1 MENFEQQLT
10 KLLDEGKIA
19 EAKKLIEDF
28 LAQPLDE
35 KQKGEI
41 AFNKAMVYIRAK
53 NEINK
58 EYIQKAREILGQLDE
73 LDKQEH
79 GANNDQ
85 AIGDIRKKIQ
95 EM

>member
-1 MENFEQQLT
+1 MENFEQELT
-10 KLLDEGKIA
+10 QLLDAGKTA

-35 KQKGEI
+35 KQTGEL

-58 EYIQKAREILGQLDE
+58 EYIQKAREILTQLNE
-73 LDKQEH
+73 LDKNQ
-79 GANNDQ
+79 NQSDNTK
-85 AIGDIRKKIQ
+85 AIDDIRKKIQ
-95 EM
+95 EL

>member
-10 KLLDEGKIA
+10 QLLDQSKTA

-58 EYIQKAREILGQLDE
+58 EYIQKAREILTQLNE
-73 LDKQEH
+73 LDKNQNKSDSD
-79 GANNDQ
+79 A
-85 AIGDIRKKIQ
+85 AIENIRKKIS